1 MSRSITLTN
10 VERLILANQYEI
22 LSQQADN
29 EYDTVKFL
37 RTAKQL
43 RDGHKWLYEQIFEY
57 IDDDLDNESAEFVV
71 NVLSLH
77 RALLSSYEELDDKSD
92 LKEKDVIFKGFDGNN
107 EGSLMYFAE
116 ALSED
121 GRFCEV
127 IEKGNLN
134 SHCPMIRTY
143 QEMLQTWE
151 KFDKNTSYQKSKF
164 WKLLKNSHS
173 EVA

>member
-1 MSRSITLTN
+1 MPQDKKMSRSITLTY
-10 VERLILANQYEI
+10 VERLILVNQYEI

-29 EYDTVKFL
+29 KYDTEKFL

-43 RDGHKWLYEQIFEY
+43 RDGHKWLYEQIFEH

-77 RALLSSYEELDDKSD
+77 RALLSSYEELDDKSE
-92 LKEKDVIFKGFDGNN
+92 LREKDVIFKGFDGNN

-116 ALSED
+116 ALSDD

-127 IEKGNLN
+127 LEKSNLN
-134 SHCPMIRTY
+134 SHCPMSRTY

-151 KFDKNTSYQKSKF
+151 KFDKEYDLSKDQI
-164 WKLLKNSHS
+164 LKII
-173 EVA
+173 EK

>member
-1 MSRSITLTN
+1 MSRSTTLTN

-43 RDGHKWLYEQIFEY
+43 RDGHKWLYEQIFEH

-77 RALLSSYEELDDKSD
+77 KALLSSYEQLDDKID
-92 LKEKDVIFKGFDGNN
+92 LKEKDVLFKGFDGNN

-127 IEKGNLN
+127 LEKGNLN
-134 SHCPMIRTY
+134 SHCPMIRRY

-151 KFDKNTSYQKSKF
+151 TFDKEYKLSKEQILEIID
-164 WKLLKNSHS
+164 K
-173 EVA
+173 